1 VSLRVAKVP
10 GSKWRLAD
18 WYVAHLPVTRVYL
31 EPYFGSGAVLFN
43 KPRSPTEVVN
53 DIDGRVVALFRCL
66 RDRPDDL
73 ARVVALTP
81 WARDEWEACAA
92 TEDAGDD
99 LELARQFLVVSHQT
113 FGHKRGGWR
122 HDGASGRIGR
132 SVALGWAD
140 LPDRIMVATRRLQ
153 GVHIEHAPA
162 LELIRRYHA
171 QEVCIFDDSPYL
183 ADSVHGE
190 RVDCYRHEMKTEA
203 EHAEKLAVLL
213 QHPGPVLSCG
223 YRTKLY
229 DDMLLGAG
237 WVVAEAAAMGEGGAK
252 RVECAYLN
260 PQALA
265 GRQLHLGVAWQA
277 GPSATG
283 GAA

>member
-1 VSLRVAKVP
+1 MSLRVAKVP

-18 WYVAHLPVTRVYL
+18 WYVAHLPATRVYL

-66 RDRPDDL
+66 RDRPEDL
-73 ARVVALTP
+73 ARIVALTP
-81 WARDEWEACAA
+81 WAREEWETCAA
-92 TEDAGDD
+92 AEDASDD

-113 FGHKRGGWR
+113 FGHKWGGWR

-153 GVHIEHAPA
+153 GVHIEHSPA
-162 LELIRRYHA
+162 LDLIRRYQA
-171 QEVCIFDDSPYL
+171 PEVCILDDSPYL
-183 ADSVHGE
+183 AESVHGE
-190 RVDCYRHEMKTEA
+190 RTDCYRHEMKTEA
-203 EHAEKLAVLL
+203 EHTEKLAVLL

-223 YRTKLY
+223 YRTGLY
-229 DDMLLGAG
+229 DDMLLSAG

-260 PQALA
+260 PQQQALT
-265 GRQLHLGVAWQA
+265 GRQLHLGVA
-277 GPSATG
+277 
-283 GAA
+283 